1 MESTIIISTRQ
12 VHRAKGFYMLREFV
26 GNNPGHRLTLNLG
39 LIVDAL
45 DGKKTFPQ
53 TLGLNHIVLKL
64 GAETFTVA
72 SDFGINAVEGGK
84 IGEEK
89 QHAQCIINISQRCH
103 EGRIPTH

>member
-1 MESTIIISTRQ
+1 MESIIISTTRR
-12 VHRAKGFYMLREFV
+12 VDKAKGFYMLGEFV
-26 GNNPGHRLTLNLG
+26 GNNPGHSLALNLS

-45 DGKKTFPQ
+45 NGKKAFPQ

-72 SDFGINAVEGGK
+72 RDFGIDAVEGGK

-89 QHAQCIINISQRCH
+89 QHAQRIIKILQRRL
-103 EGRIPTH
+103 ESRIPTH